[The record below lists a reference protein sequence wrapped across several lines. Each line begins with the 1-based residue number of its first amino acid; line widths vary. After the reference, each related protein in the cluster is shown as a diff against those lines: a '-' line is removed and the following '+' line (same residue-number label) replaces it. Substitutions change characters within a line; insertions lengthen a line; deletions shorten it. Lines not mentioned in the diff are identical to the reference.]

1 MVETIKSCMDYWAG
15 PEGDAYHK
23 RNWVDWRVRTGF
35 WRDMINYTGVRSV
48 LEIGCNAGW
57 NMSAI
62 KECGENV
69 NCVGTEINYGA
80 YLHAIGAGLKAH
92 HTHDFAQVPGAFEM
106 VFTSGVLIHIEPE
119 NIINMMQ
126 GIRDKALRWVL
137 AIEYEAAAETE
148 IEYRGERGRLWK
160 RPYGAMYEALG
171 MRCFSTGDAGPGWDR
186 CTYWLMER
194 K

>member
-1 MVETIKSCMDYWAG
+1 MSEAKSCLEYWAG
-15 PEGDAYHK
+15 QEGDDYTR
-23 RNWVDWRVRTGF
+23 RNWVDWQERLGF
-35 WRDMINYTGVRSV
+35 WDDIIDKTGVRSV
-48 LEIGCNAGW
+48 LEVGCNAGW
-57 NMSAI
+57 NLSALKLAYSGI
-62 KECGENV
+62 QV
-69 NCVGTEINYGA
+69 VGTEINYSA
-80 YLHAIGAGLKAH
+80 YMQATTAGLTVH
-92 HTHDFAQVPGAFEM
+92 NLFDFRQVPGAFEM
-106 VFTSGVLIHIEPE
+106 VFTSGVLIHVEPS
-119 NIINMMQ
+119 NIIEMMQ